1 MLEDSILF
9 ILIYGIILAILP
21 TTIQSILF
29 SKRMIFNTGVVS
41 TCIIIMGITL
51 IRKWRT
57 LEGFQLGGE
66 CGASKVVC
74 SGDKPLC
81 INGVC
86 SEYVSQ
92 PFPSIPNV
100 TLTDLEK
107 YHLQPIIDN
116 CAFEPRCQAS
126 AQNAVTIY
134 QKYNTDLAAQKLG
147 VRYIRVRPSQFN
159 LGDGFLNISQI
170 AVYEAPTVDSTG
182 ALKPGQNIA
191 LRKTVTSN
199 TTTDTA
205 GGPLSN
211 ITDGT
216 MDGRTTNTKGAWKSA
231 TNNYQNDYIEIDLG
245 SDRYP
250 YNLILYGNPDSST
263 GCNFTTNSVVT
274 LRIQALNSSRA
285 VVLDFFTLRTTTMQ
299 NMRFISVATQ
309 YETDFT
315 KFGLTDAQ
323 TVDAYKEI
331 YKSNL
336 LNDQYNG
343 CKTASDV
350 IKGLEPFERITKQ
363 SELITVGD
371 IGDRQRQIWRCIQ
384 TIGIGKFT
392 AILMDAT
399 KPKKG
404 DTTPS
409 AQAQNWNNQTIL
421 SALPAPVVPTTAPSR
436 GPAIVVSR
444 LDDGSTN
451 DALARARGSGFMTIP
466 RTDLDPGKI
475 LGDTSPDPFGANP
488 SKSGIYASAPP
499 SGGYTR
505 PNSIQGCPTGTRSR
519 VCSDPSGKSTPN
531 VVCLPDNMSC
541 EYECVDANGTPTG
554 TQPIS
559 CSGVAVTQT
568 CPANSSYATGSR
580 GAGCYSSCP
589 SNTQA
594 IGDKCYACPFGTEY
608 APGGYGLDKYKGKCV
623 FKCNGAAMDFQ
634 LDATVTSATS
644 YDIICKKACPAFM
657 IPLSSDSCITQCPTG
672 FEDIGI
678 DTTSLPP
685 TVGQTVFMG
694 SDNAQT
700 VDGKVNGCW
709 AALDLSVAESPYV
722 TIRPPIRFN
731 NCPAGYQYYR
741 GLSFSI
747 KSDISSITNLGMIQ
761 RQAVVAGTPEVFNSV
776 FNIIRSPGGYS
787 VDQFLSDVKAPA
799 TDDMFRSRTMLAWG
813 FNNNM
818 AGALNPKAGCFRFDS
833 GDVTTGGGKFNLP
846 YKRVD
851 LLFSGTTHVIA
862 KVPRLLGLAGLSDTN
877 PAHLIHQSYYNSITG
892 AYADEST
899 NPANIMKNF
908 KVVVC
913 PVNTYPV
920 IPTRVGEPMY
930 CSSEKP
936 TSTIDVD
943 KLTYPILSFKK
954 SDILGTKPYLYQQF
968 NKIIND
974 NPPSKQIKVSNS
986 SSLRSPLAL
995 IDFPTYS
1002 TGIYGDNI
1010 DLFSKPVSWALA
1022 YPKYRGGKGDWTT
1035 TTDIF
1040 NSIVGATNAAIGN
1053 AAAEAVINHMLS
1065 QGWNY
1070 EMAVLPASL
1079 GSAAAQISSAGSL
1092 NQFQKDM
1099 LLLYRSFPKGGF
1111 STPTKAITQRTYV
1124 GPSIASA
1131 VKAQTMMCIKSCP
1144 DYGCPPND
1152 GTVPTE
1158 CAPDSNGISATRC
1171 IAPGTMC

>member
-1 MLEDSILF
+1 
-9 ILIYGIILAILP
+9 
-21 TTIQSILF
+21 
-29 SKRMIFNTGVVS
+29 MIFNTGVVS
-41 TCIIIMGITL
+41 TCIIVMGIIL

-250 YNLILYGNPDSST
+250 YNLILYGNPDSSM
-263 GCNFTTNSVVT
+263 GCNFATNSVVT

-285 VVLDFFTLRTTTMQ
+285 LVLDFYTPRTTTMQ
-299 NMRFISVATQ
+299 NMRFISATTQ

-371 IGDRQRQIWRCIQ
+371 IGDRQRQIWKCIQ

-451 DALARARGSGFMTIP
+451 DAIARARGSGFMTIP
-466 RTDLDPGKI
+466 KTDLDPGKI

-505 PNSIQGCPTGTRSR
+505 PNSIQGCPAGTKART
-519 VCSDPSGKSTPN
+519 CADPSGKSTPN
-531 VVCLPDNMSC
+531 VVCLSDNMSC
-541 EYECVDANGTPTG
+541 DYSCINTDGTPKLDASG
-554 TQPIS
+554 KQVQPIS
-559 CSGVAVTQT
+559 CSGAAVTHT
-568 CPANSSYATGSR
+568 CPANSSYSK
-580 GAGCYSSCP
+580 GAQGTGCYSSCDD
-589 SNTQA
+589 NTQA
-594 IGDKCYACPFGTEY
+594 IGDMCYPCPFGTEY
-608 APGGYGLDKYKGKCV
+608 VLGGYGLDKYKGKCV
-623 FKCNGAAMDFQ
+623 FRCNGAAMNFKPNDSLF
-634 LDATVTSATS
+634 SAQS
-644 YDIICKKACPAFM
+644 YDIVCGGVTPATVACPAFAT
-657 IPLSSDSCITQCPTG
+657 PFSSTECITMCPNG
-672 FEDIGI
+672 YEDIGI
-678 DTTSLPP
+678 DITAIRAVSGIVP
-685 TVGQTVFMG
+685 QTVFMG
-694 SDNAQT
+694 TDTAAT
-700 VDGKVNGCW
+700 IDGKVNGCW
-709 AALDLSVAESPYV
+709 AAIDLSVAQSPYV

-731 NCPAGYQYYR
+731 ICPAGYQYYR
-741 GLSFSI
+741 GLSFSATPNM
-747 KSDISSITNLGMIQ
+747 KA
-761 RQAVVAGTPEVFNSV
+761 AVG
-776 FNIIRSPGGYS
+776 NIIALDLSKAGAEFNMMKSPGRYS
-787 VDQFLSDVKAPA
+787 TDNFLSDVNAPTEPRFEFA
-799 TDDMFRSRTMLAWG
+799 RNIMRGIFD
-813 FNNNM
+813 NNM
-818 AGALNPKAGCFRFDS
+818 AGALNPPPGCFRFDS
-833 GDVTTGGGKFNLP
+833 GDVTYGGSSFKLP
-846 YKRVD
+846 YARKD
-851 LLFSGTTHVIA
+851 LLYSGTSHIVA
-862 KVPRLLGLAGLSDTN
+862 KVPPLLGLAGLSDTN
-877 PAHLIHQSYYNSITG
+877 PAHLIHRVYANSKTG
-892 AYADEST
+892 GRFVDESK
-899 NPANIMKNF
+899 NPAFLMKNTV
-908 KVVVC
+908 VVVC
-913 PVNTYPV
+913 PAGTFPV
-920 IPTRVGEPMY
+920 IPNEVFGYDNY
-930 CSSEKP
+930 CSKVKP
-936 TSTIDVD
+936 TTTLDVGQY
-943 KLTYPILSFKK
+943 TTFPILSFNK
-954 SDILGTKPYLYQQF
+954 SDILGTRPYLYKQF
-968 NKIIND
+968 NTVIN
-974 NPPSKQIKVSNS
+974 NTPPSSRIFTTASTNSVS
-986 SSLRSPLAL
+986 PHAV

-1002 TGIYGDNI
+1002 IDVYGKNT
-1010 DLFSKPVSWALA
+1010 DLFSNPVSWSLAL
-1022 YPKYRGGKGDWTT
+1022 PKYKFRKASWSAGDLLAN
-1035 TTDIF
+1035 IIQV
-1040 NSIVGATNAAIGN
+1040 SLAAIGG
-1053 AAAEAVINHMLS
+1053 ADAVRVAQWVSNFTGGRAGQDILNTAN
-1065 QGWNY
+1065 G
-1070 EMAVLPASL
+1070 LPA
-1079 GSAAAQISSAGSL
+1079 
-1092 NQFQKDM
+1092 FERDM
-1099 LLLYRSFPKGGF
+1099 LILYKDFPKTGF
-1111 STPTKAITQRTYV
+1111 TSPTKTPTRRTYV
-1124 GPSIASA
+1124 GKSVDS
-1131 VKAQTMMCIKSCP
+1131 VSDTQTMMCVDSCQ
-1144 DYGCPPND
+1144 DYGCPPGDN
-1152 GTVPTE
+1152 TVPTE
-1158 CAPDSNGISATRC
+1158 CAAGSDGIAATRC